1 MIANIVCVIKLLL
14 NHEDVD
20 NLQYRNEYELK
31 QKTKLYKDWSVRWD
45 RPAMPIFLFCFLFD
59 WS

>member
-1 MIANIVCVIKLLL
+1 MIANIFCVIKLLL

-45 RPAMPIFLFCFLFD
+45 RLTMPIFFLFVI
-59 WS
+59 